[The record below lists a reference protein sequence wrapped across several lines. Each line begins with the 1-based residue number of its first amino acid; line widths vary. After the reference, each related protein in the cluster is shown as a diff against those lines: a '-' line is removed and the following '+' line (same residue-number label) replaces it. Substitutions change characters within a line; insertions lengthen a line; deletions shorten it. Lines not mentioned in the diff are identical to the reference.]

1 MAKIE
6 TLPSVIDIMEQADDS
21 AQKALQTLLKNS
33 LYKKKQKAEPAA
45 VEQLEDLGL
54 VSMVEG
60 SAVFSP
66 ELDACKKKVYTYL
79 MRKFEDQ
86 QYYDEEMEPHTIP
99 HGAQMVASVSLSGS
113 ELRVEFPDDDVTAL
127 LDAHGVNRCRGW
139 KP

>member
-1 MAKIE
+1 M
-6 TLPSVIDIMEQADDS
+6 
-21 AQKALQTLLKNS
+21 KNS
-33 LYKKKQKAEPAA
+33 LYKKKQKTEPAA

-54 VSMVEG
+54 VSVVDG
-60 SAVFSP
+60 SAAFSP

-79 MRKFEDQ
+79 MRKFDDQ

-99 HGAQMVASVSLSGS
+99 HGAQMVANVSLSGS